1 MHRSGSVN
9 RSLDD
14 FSIALPV
21 ASSVSPSPVKGS
33 SINRSYSA
41 AAVDLLPRYKE
52 SAEDYLKKQPRFRA
66 EHAVHLIPVVL
77 FLCGLVLWFAGEK
90 FP

>member
-14 FSIALPV
+14 FSVALPV
-21 ASSVSPSPVKGS
+21 ASVLPSPVKGS
-33 SINRSYSA
+33 SIHRSYSA

-52 SAEDYLKKQPRFRA
+52 SPEDYVKKQPRFRA
-66 EHAVHLIPVVL
+66 EQAVHLIPVAL

-90 FP
+90 LT

>member
-14 FSIALPV
+14 FSVVLPTV
-21 ASSVSPSPVKGS
+21 SVSPSPVKGS
-33 SINRSYSA
+33 SIHRSYSA
-41 AAVDLLPRYKE
+41 AAVDLLPRYMD
-52 SAEDYLKKQPRFRA
+52 SAEDHVKKQPRFRA

-77 FLCGLVLWFAGEK
+77 FLCGLVLWFAGERLT
-90 FP
+90 